1 MGLVTSACV
10 LLQSYIDIRKKWSA
24 EVGHFL
30 HCAFGYLN
38 GKSIHNAVVR
48 LKKAGQRRRLLV
60 KVGYIMGT

>member
-10 LLQSYIDIRKKWSA
+10 LLQSCIDISKKWSA

-38 GKSIHNAVVR
+38 GKTFKAPLSG
-48 LKKAGQRRRLLV
+48 LKKPGNGV
-60 KVGYIMGT
+60 DFW